1 MLKTSKNKV
10 ATISNKDD
18 IEELERKIRLSA
30 TKTSRVLSELLSQHD
45 DLFVLNRLRFEA
57 VGCDPVEENRPIN
70 FIEQLNQ
77 SFTYLVSL
85 RAVDYLLS
93 KHPEAIPY
101 TLNLGTTSGL
111 DIVSRDG
118 TIVAETFAA
127 TTPESNRKVNKDIEK
142 VKKSKAV
149 HKYVFYY
156 SPVRNDGLYM
166 IEDVCIVPLKD
177 LGAKSSR

>member
-1 MLKTSKNKV
+1 MLKASKNKV
-10 ATISNKDD
+10 VTISNKED
-18 IEELERKIRLSA
+18 IEGLEHKIRFSA

-45 DLFVLNRLRFEA
+45 DLFVFNRLRFEA
-57 VGCDPVEENRPIN
+57 VGYDPLDDNRPIN

-85 RAVDYLLS
+85 RAVEYLLS

-101 TLNLGTTSGL
+101 TLNLGTTSGF
-111 DIVSRDG
+111 DIVSCDG
-118 TIVAETFAA
+118 TIVVEAFAA
-127 TTPESNRKVNKDIEK
+127 TTPESNRKLNKDIQK
-142 VKKSKAV
+142 VKHSKAA

-156 SPVRNDGLYM
+156 SPVGNDGSYM

-177 LGAKSSR
+177 LGAKSRN